1 MVSRGFHLR
10 TKIVALLLSLSALW
24 AFAAWVTLRD
34 GLNLLWVQT
43 YDSQIYQP
51 SEPLLL
57 GLQSERRLA
66 MEYLA
71 GPTDERRSELAE
83 LREAN
88 ERLADEFQASAQ
100 HWWADLAAGAELEQQ
115 VADTVRWLTE
125 LRVTRD
131 AVEAREVD
139 RGSAH
144 EAYTNTIAAFFQLF
158 GALGNLDERDIAD
171 DTATLTDL
179 NRSQELVA
187 QQDALIAGVIVAKRF
202 TAAEHTRFVQLVGA
216 QEFLVDATVVKLP
229 EPDRARYAELV
240 DSDSYERFRN
250 AQQRIVASGPSSSS
264 APLTEAQWRP
274 AADTTM
280 SDLHAIV
287 LAGGDDLVDRAVP
300 VALLVLLRLLL
311 AAGLGMLAVVASIIM
326 SITTA
331 RAIVAQLERLRDAAH
346 RLAEERLPSVVDRL
360 GRGEEVDVAA
370 EAPPLEFGNDEIGQ
384 VGRAFNRV
392 QETAVRT
399 AVEQA
404 ELRRSVRDVFLSLAR
419 RTQALVHRQLTL
431 LDSMERREE
440 DADKLEELFRVD
452 HLATRMRRNAEN
464 LIVLSGSTPGRTWR
478 RDVPMVDVVRGAIA
492 EVEDYTRVTVAPIG
506 QVSLAGRAVAD
517 VIHLL
522 AELIENALSFSPPH
536 TTVQVKGQFV
546 ANGYVL
552 EIEDRGLGM
561 SDDERAAAN
570 ERITEHPEF
579 RLSSTVRLGLYV
591 VSRLTERTGI
601 RVHLKESPYGG
612 STAVV
617 LIPREL
623 VVPGDEATDPDL
635 RSSGRLAAAVPAASD
650 TVETLPLAAAAGPG
664 RAVERR
670 STVRAVAPVAATAR
684 SEPVPAPDGD
694 TPATAT
700 GATPPTAPTTATAAS
715 AGRPAG
721 PVEPEPQP
729 DRVRAAPPAGPH
741 TSTYTPSGLPV
752 RVRSAAAGSAGGPG
766 ANRPDRSQRD
776 RHPDGEPADPPA
788 RPAEQV
794 LRMMSAYQSGTR
806 QGRSDAAR
814 LPDAPPPEDS
824 AAAPQRQSPATA
836 PVSDDRNPPSA

>member
-280 SDLHAIV
+280 SDLHTIV

-346 RLAEERLPSVVDRL
+346 RLAEERLPGVVDRL

-431 LDSMERREE
+431 LDAMERREE

-546 ANGYVL
+546 ANGYVV

-635 RSSGRLAAAVPAASD
+635 RSSGRLPAAVPAASD

-700 GATPPTAPTTATAAS
+700 GATPPTAPTTETAAS

-721 PVEPEPQP
+721 PVEPESQP

-824 AAAPQRQSPATA
+824 STAPQRQSPATA

>member
-71 GPTDERRSELAE
+71 GPTDERRSELVE

-100 HWWADLAAGAELEQQ
+100 HWWADLAAGADLEQQ
-115 VADTVRWLTE
+115 VTDTVRWLTE

-144 EAYTNTIAAFFQLF
+144 GAYTNTIAAFFQLF

-187 QQDALIAGVIVAKRF
+187 QQDALIAGVIVAERF

-216 QEFLVDATVVKLP
+216 QEFLVDATVVNLP

-240 DSDSYERFRN
+240 DSDSYERFRD

-274 AADTTM
+274 AADATM
-280 SDLHAIV
+280 SDLHTIV

-346 RLAEERLPSVVDRL
+346 RLAEERLPGVVDRL

-546 ANGYVL
+546 ANGYVV

-635 RSSGRLAAAVPAASD
+635 RSSGRLPAAVPAALAASD
-650 TVETLPLAAAAGPG
+650 AAETLPLTAATGPG
-664 RAVERR
+664 RAAERR
-670 STVRAVAPVAATAR
+670 STVRAVAQVAATAR
-684 SEPVPAPDGD
+684 SEPVPPPDGD
-694 TPATAT
+694 
-700 GATPPTAPTTATAAS
+700 PPTAPTTATGAALPTAAS
-715 AGRPAG
+715 ADRPAG
-721 PVEPEPQP
+721 SVEPESDQ
-729 DRVRAAPPAGPH
+729 VRSAPTAGPH

-752 RVRSAAAGSAGGPG
+752 RVRSTAAGSAGGPG
-766 ANRPDRSQRD
+766 ANPPDRSQRD
-776 RHPDGEPADPPA
+776 RHPDDGPADPPA

-824 AAAPQRQSPATA
+824 ATAPQRQSPATA